1 MSHLKNSPKIIR
13 LRELDNKYA
22 DTYHELVE
30 LKDEYKRVEN
40 IQQAYYITKNKF
52 SNLFQQVDFYK
63 KQSKIQKEQLEKIML
78 QNQSYIKII
87 VNKENQKNIEE
98 NQKKFYEIENE
109 KLKKQIKD
117 LSLQNYNLTDEAQK
131 LRGKTD
137 KNMAKL
143 KKENKKLKE
152 ENENYKKE
160 IENMRKKIFDKENE
174 KIKDDF
180 FMTSAKIVVD
190 NNENKMKKKL
200 RIKLKIKRKIK
211 KMILKF
217 EILNFSSY

>member
-40 IQQAYYITKNKF
+40 IQQDYYITKNKF

-143 KKENKKLKE
+143 KKENKKLLQSMIYYLFSPKF
-152 ENENYKKE
+152 YHLFYLPFYFQFYSQFFLHLYFHYYLQLFL
-160 IENMRKKIFDKENE
+160 RK
-174 KIKDDF
+174 
-180 FMTSAKIVVD
+180 S
-190 NNENKMKKKL
+190 
-200 RIKLKIKRKIK
+200 
-211 KMILKF
+211 
-217 EILNFSSY
+217 